1 MDEMS
6 VKRTPLKLGP
16 PPPPTSS
23 LCSPGMRCRP
33 QPQLFL
39 SPFRGR
45 ASSNC
50 SFGLDPLSVSYEF
63 NQSFPRNAAM
73 KRSRRDVFS
82 TSLCPISSEF
92 AVTKFP

>member
-1 MDEMS
+1 MS

-16 PPPPTSS
+16 PPPPTTST
-23 LCSPGMRCRP
+23 LGSPGMRRRP

-50 SFGLDPLSVSYEF
+50 SFGLGDTLSVSYEF
-63 NQSFPRNAAM
+63 NQSFPRNNAAM
-73 KRSRRDVFS
+73 KRSRRDVFL
-82 TSLCPISSEF
+82 TSVPVCVFSS
-92 AVTKFP
+92 AK

>member
-1 MDEMS
+1 MS

-16 PPPPTSS
+16 PPPPPTST
-23 LCSPGMRCRP
+23 LGSPGMRRP

-50 SFGLDPLSVSYEF
+50 SFGLDTLSVSYEF

-73 KRSRRDVFS
+73 KRSRRYVYFTSVPVCVF
-82 TSLCPISSEF
+82 
-92 AVTKFP
+92 